1 MPDKGSYRV
10 KIYLLKE
17 PMMKLRS
24 KIQATFISVLLMG
37 VMSFN
42 ANLAAASSVSNLD
55 PFKWENRI
63 VLGWSE
69 QPEQLV
75 EQLTN
80 QTLGIV
86 DRDIVWF
93 VMKDNAVLTNYDGQ
107 LADSFAQNLTAAY
120 KKADYAVVLIGKDG
134 GVKVRASELYV
145 NQLFSTIDRMP
156 MRRYEMTVR

>member
-1 MPDKGSYRV
+1 
-10 KIYLLKE
+10 
-17 PMMKLRS
+17 MKPRS
-24 KIQATFISVLLMG
+24 KIQAAFISAVLMG
-37 VMSFN
+37 VMSLN
-42 ANLAAASSVSNLD
+42 ANLASASPVSNLD
-55 PFKWENRI
+55 PFKWDNRI

-80 QTLGIV
+80 QTLGVV

-93 VMKDNAVLTNYDGQ
+93 VMKDDNVLTNYEGQ
-107 LADSFAQNLTAAY
+107 LADNFAQNLTTAY
-120 KKADYAVVLIGKDG
+120 KKAGDAVVLIGKDG

-156 MRRYEMTVR
+156 MRQYEMTVR